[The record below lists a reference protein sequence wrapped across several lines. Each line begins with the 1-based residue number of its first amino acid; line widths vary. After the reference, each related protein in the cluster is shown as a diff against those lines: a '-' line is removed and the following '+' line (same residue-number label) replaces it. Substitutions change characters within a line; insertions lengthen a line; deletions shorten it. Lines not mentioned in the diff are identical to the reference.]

1 MQIANLLV
9 QTFIP
14 FHSLNHLQLNSM
26 DSQTSEKV
34 QIRRMSLKEFSGLDL
49 LEEHAQQKAASG
61 AVPTPLLH
69 PWKSAQ
75 LPAFGSLIDKFR

>member
-1 MQIANLLV
+1 
-9 QTFIP
+9 
-14 FHSLNHLQLNSM
+14 M
-26 DSQTSEKV
+26 DSQSSEKV

-61 AVPTPLLH
+61 AMLH

-75 LPAFGSLIDKFR
+75 LPALGSLIDKFR